1 MDFEGKMNKETTVKE
16 FRDTGLLMY
25 INQILQ
31 IFGWEIGV
39 RINISDNETQQLIP
53 LRTKF
58 RGFDNQTTTRN
69 YEKIASWIRKNG
81 DELYDEAEYDQDNGK
96 KTVSKNR
103 LITKL

>member
-1 MDFEGKMNKETTVKE
+1 MDFEGKMNKETTVQE

-31 IFGWEIGV
+31 VFGWEIGV
-39 RINISDNETQQLIP
+39 RINILDNGMQQLIP

-69 YEKIASWIRKNG
+69 YEKLAKWIRENG
-81 DELYDEAEYDQDNGK
+81 EELYNEAEYDQDGGK
-96 KTVSKNR
+96 KAVSKSR